1 MTITGL
7 IKRQLTKNLCYVVLD
22 RDEHDGKLC
31 CDLEDKKHTWLM
43 GWRSGLSLITHMFR
57 AKEAKPLC
65 SLINTVK

>member
-22 RDEHDGKLC
+22 CDEHDGKLRR
-31 CDLEDKKHTWLM
+31 DLEHKTQTWLM
-43 GWRSGLSLITHMFR
+43 GRRSGLSLITRMCQ
-57 AKEAKPLC
+57 AKEAKPLG